1 MTQEIPMTRTHLTK
15 ALLDKAMKS
24 LDKMDSWSDKQRCQA
39 PLIMVDKGLLPTSS
53 QPEEEAKRL
62 VERVKA
68 EYLSDSL

>member
-1 MTQEIPMTRTHLTK
+1 MTRTHLTK

-24 LDKMDSWSDKQRCQA
+24 LDKMDSWSDKQRCQV

-53 QPEEEAKRL
+53 QSEEEAKRL

>member
-1 MTQEIPMTRTHLTK
+1 MTRTHLTK

-24 LDKMDSWSDKQRCQA
+24 LDKMDGWSDKQRCQV

-53 QPEEEAKRL
+53 QSEEEAKRL

>member
-1 MTQEIPMTRTHLTK
+1 MTRTHLTK

-24 LDKMDSWSDKQRCQA
+24 LDKMDSWSDKQLCQV
-39 PLIMVDKGLLPTSS
+39 PPIMVDKGLLPTSS
-53 QPEEEAKRL
+53 QSEEEAKRL